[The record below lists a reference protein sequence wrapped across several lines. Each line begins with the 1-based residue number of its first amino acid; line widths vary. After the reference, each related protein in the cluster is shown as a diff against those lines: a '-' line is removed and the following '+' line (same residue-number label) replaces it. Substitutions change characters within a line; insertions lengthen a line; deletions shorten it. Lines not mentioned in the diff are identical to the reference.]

1 MSTPLFSRRLLAL
14 MLAGLPLPAVAA
26 DGYSL
31 DIELIHLSFS
41 AGSLPGIDSPVLGRP
56 GTFRFGTLVQFEKDP
71 LILLVQGEEK
81 GAVVSNRVALDLG
94 VAYDISRRVSVRLIV
109 PTAASFGGEIP
120 ELGGDAVGLGDMW
133 LGGRIQIADPGPVTL
148 GIRADL
154 GIPTGGRN
162 RYLGEGKVRFAGGVL
177 ASAGFGPVDI
187 LLDAGIHGRSA
198 LDTENDLIASTE
210 FDGRL
215 ATRVHILP
223 DLLAANVGVASRFS
237 LNGENDGGAGTSL
250 EALAGVQL
258 SPAKT
263 MLVDVGFG
271 KGLSTGYGSTDF
283 RVMAGFTY
291 IIAPPEP
298 VIEPVVERDPE
309 QDRRVAVE
317 EIPDVEILPEPVVE
331 VPKVQWKEG
340 ELARVQEKEIIIRD
354 PIQFEEGNAN
364 ILQGSLPIL
373 KEVARLMNE
382 NGQIGFMI
390 IEGHA
395 SAEGSFEYN
404 YDLSNLRARSIWQA
418 LIEAGVHPVRIGYR
432 GMGEV
437 QPVVGG
443 DDQAA
448 REANRRVVFSIV
460 RQYQPGDAIP
470 ELKGDVRLPWNGEAR
485 AIAAPKLPESFVKAA
500 EAAANPPAPAPA
512 PPPPPRVEANKDVPD
527 ANIFRQDDDEEQE
540 PTPAPQNG
548 GGQ

>member
-1 MSTPLFSRRLLAL
+1 
-14 MLAGLPLPAVAA
+14 
-26 DGYSL
+26 
-31 DIELIHLSFS
+31 
-41 AGSLPGIDSPVLGRP
+41 
-56 GTFRFGTLVQFEKDP
+56 
-71 LILLVQGEEK
+71 
-81 GAVVSNRVALDLG
+81 
-94 VAYDISRRVSVRLIV
+94 
-109 PTAASFGGEIP
+109 
-120 ELGGDAVGLGDMW
+120 
-133 LGGRIQIADPGPVTL
+133 
-148 GIRADL
+148 
-154 GIPTGGRN
+154 
-162 RYLGEGKVRFAGGVL
+162 
-177 ASAGFGPVDI
+177 
-187 LLDAGIHGRSA
+187 
-198 LDTENDLIASTE
+198 
-210 FDGRL
+210 
-215 ATRVHILP
+215 HILP

-237 LNGENDGGAGTSL
+237 LNAENDGGAGTSL

-258 SPAKT
+258 TPAKT

-309 QDRRVAVE
+309 EDRKVAVE

-331 VPKVQWKEG
+331 APKVQWKEG

-364 ILQGSLPIL
+364 ILAGSLPIL

-418 LIEAGVHPVRIGYR
+418 LIEAGVHPARIGYR

-437 QPVVGG
+437 QPVVSG

-448 REANRRVVFSIV
+448 REANRRVVFAIV
-460 RQYQPGDAIP
+460 RQYQPGDKIP
-470 ELKGDVRLPWNGEAR
+470 ELKTEVRLPWNGEVR
-485 AIAAPKLPESFVKAA
+485 NIAAPKLPESFIKAA
-500 EAAANPPAPAPA
+500 EEAANPPAPAPA

-527 ANIFRQDDDEEQE
+527 ANIFRQDDDEDEE
-540 PTPAPQNG
+540 PKPAPQNG